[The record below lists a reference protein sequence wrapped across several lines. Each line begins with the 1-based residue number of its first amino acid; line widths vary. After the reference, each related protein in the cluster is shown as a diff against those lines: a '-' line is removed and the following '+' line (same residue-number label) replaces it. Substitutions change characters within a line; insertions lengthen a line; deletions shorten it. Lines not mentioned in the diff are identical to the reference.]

1 MYGYMAG
8 QDAVMT
14 TQGAVAVGTKRR
26 TCLLVAPPI
35 ADLSVVRRL
44 LQERGVESIALSDV
58 PPLGVTVLD
67 QLNKA
72 LAQSDFVIFVL
83 SPSDTNTSIYFEIG
97 LALGQ
102 GKKLMVIAPGDAAAM
117 PADLRELLIVKAQLD
132 NDEAIGFPLDQ
143 FLAAP
148 PSNGATAAPTAE
160 IKGQPL
166 GDTADALIQRAEA
179 LKNRVAHQ
187 STNVDAHQELEQIV
201 IEALEASH
209 VAPVVASQGQD
220 RQADLAV
227 WVDELDSLGL
237 NPLLIELKGRLD
249 TWEAI
254 DAAVDQ
260 AEAYLRSF
268 RAQAILILFVAGP
281 RTDREMPAPSFPN
294 VLPFDLIDLLNRM
307 RTKSFGTVLRAAIY
321 DGMAANK
328 G

>member
-1 MYGYMAG
+1 
-8 QDAVMT
+8 MT

-26 TCLLVAPPI
+26 TCLLVAPPL

-44 LQERGVESIALSDV
+44 LQERGVEPIVFSDV

-72 LAQSDFVIFVL
+72 LAQSDLVIFVL
-83 SPSDTNTSIYFEIG
+83 TTSGANTNMYFEIG

-102 GKKLMVIAPGDAAAM
+102 GKKLMVIAPGDVADM
-117 PADLRELLIVKAQLD
+117 PADIRELLVVKAQLD

-148 PSNGATAAPTAE
+148 LSNGAMAAASTGG
-160 IKGQPL
+160 IRGQPL
-166 GDTADALIQRAEA
+166 GDTADALIRRSEA
-179 LKNRVAHQ
+179 LKSRVAHH
-187 STNVDAHQELEQIV
+187 DADAYQELKQIV
-201 IEALEASH
+201 IEALEVSH

-237 NPLLIELKGRLD
+237 NPLLIELKLRLD
-249 TWEAI
+249 TRGAI
-254 DAAVDQ
+254 DAAVEQ
-260 AEAYLRSF
+260 AETYLRGF
-268 RAQAILILFVAGP
+268 RAQAILILFVTGP
-281 RTDREMPAPSFPN
+281 RTDREMLAPSSRSVF
-294 VLPFDLIDLLNRM
+294 LLDLVDLLDRM